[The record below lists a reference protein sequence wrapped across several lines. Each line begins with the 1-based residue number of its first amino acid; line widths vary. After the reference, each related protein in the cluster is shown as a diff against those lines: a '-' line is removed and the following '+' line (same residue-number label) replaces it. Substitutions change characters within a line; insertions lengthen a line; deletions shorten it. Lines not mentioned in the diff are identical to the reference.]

1 LHFCHLQPNTIPTI
15 PPQTVTVIT
24 ETKPLWKLASENGPF
39 VRLAGLFGA
48 SAVALGA
55 YGAHR
60 SYPKD
65 RADEL
70 KPIFETGNRYH
81 FLHTLALLGIPL
93 CKNPKLVCLFFCE
106 NLISQGFILQS
117 GSLIILGTTL
127 FSGACYY
134 HAFTGDNKFGK
145 LAPVGGTILIVGW
158 LTMIL

>member
-1 LHFCHLQPNTIPTI
+1 LQPNTVPTI

-106 NLISQGFILQS
+106 NNFSYKRLFGNTFAENLIFCLCIFI
-117 GSLIILGTTL
+117 SLHIS
-127 FSGACYY
+127 FY
-134 HAFTGDNKFGK
+134 
-145 LAPVGGTILIVGW
+145 
-158 LTMIL
+158 